1 MLTDTKT
8 IIVNNDI
15 GPKLTIEIQL
25 RYEDLLTLKL
35 PESCTR
41 CPIGFAM
48 KSNGDC
54 GRNHPLELEDYTER
68 PDTCKLKQL
77 KINLNNILETG
88 ELQCLII

>member
-1 MLTDTKT
+1 MLTNTKT
-8 IIVNNDI
+8 TIDHNEI
-15 GPKLTIEIQL
+15 GPKITIEIQL
-25 RYEDLLTLKL
+25 RYADFLTFKL

-41 CPIGFAM
+41 CPIGFNT

-54 GRNHPLELEDYTER
+54 GRNVPWELEDYTKR

-77 KINLNNILETG
+77 KVNLNNILETG